1 MEQKIIILACEIFEV
16 APRAMLGKSRKRELV
31 LARKFVS
38 KFLYETNKIPHGKI
52 GNQLGYRDRS
62 TITCQ
67 IKSLN
72 DELTYNSELR
82 AKYATFDKQANV
94 LKKATELIEKAR
106 NKGELTVIIEQI
118 ETLLKQIK

>member
-1 MEQKIIILACEIFEV
+1 MEQKIIILACETFEV
-16 APRAMLGKSRKRELV
+16 AHRGVIGKSRKRELV

-38 KFLYETNKIPHGKI
+38 KFLYENNITQGKI

-82 AKYATFDKQANV
+82 AKYATFEKQANV
-94 LKKATELIEKAR
+94 LKKATEIIENAKNR
-106 NKGELTVIIEQI
+106 GELTVIIEKI